1 MFRLSL
7 ILITF
12 LTIGF
17 AQNSPHGSNLKLQ
30 CDDCHSEQ
38 SWNILSTEMKFNH
51 DQTGFSLTGQHKM
64 VNCRQCHS
72 TLKFEE
78 AKNDC
83 KACHNDVHQNTFGID
98 CQRCHTSETWIV
110 KNIRQIHNQTR
121 FPLTGIHQNVNCQS
135 YHQSINRLVF
145 EEKSI
150 ECYSCHRK
158 DFEQAKNP
166 DHISA
171 NFSTNCLEC
180 HSFESKGWGGRNFTH
195 AFFPLVGG
203 HEIKNCYT
211 CHNQQTFQG
220 LDTKCVSCHLD
231 NYQQTQNPNHQ
242 QVGFSTNCENCHK
255 ITSWKDAQFDH
266 DNQFFPIY
274 SGKHKGKWNTC
285 ADCHSN
291 QNNYAEFSCINCHE
305 HNKTTMD
312 QKHRNVNGYVYNSQA
327 CYNCHPNGSE
337 DGAFNHDMTNFPL
350 TGAHTNLS
358 CNSCHQNGF
367 DNTPTECQA
376 CHIDDFNQTQNPN
389 HQQIGLNTQCN
400 NCHNTNAWTP
410 STFNHSN
417 TNFPLTGAHTSTN
430 CSNCHQGQTT
440 GTSTQ
445 CLSCHQDDY
454 NQTTNPN
461 HSQLGFPT
469 NCDQCHSTQA
479 WQPASFD
486 HNNTQF
492 PLTGAHTNLSCNS
505 CHQNGFNNTPTECQA
520 CHIDDFNQTQNPN
533 HQQIGLNT
541 QCNNCHNTNAWT
553 PSTFNHSNTNF
564 PLTGAHTST
573 NCSNCHQGQTTGTP
587 TQCFSCHQNQ
597 FNQTTNPSHTALNL
611 PTTCENCHTT
621 NPNWKPALFPIHDNF
636 YPLTGQHNSIRNNC
650 NSCHNG
656 NYNNT
661 PNQCQGC
668 HMNDFNG
675 TTNPNHVSLQFP
687 HQCDM
692 CHTTNGWSPSTFNHD
707 QQYFPI
713 FSGKHKNKWAN
724 CSICHTNPS
733 NFAVFS
739 CITCHEHNKTTMDQK
754 HRNVNGYVYN
764 SQACYNC
771 HPNGDNLMH
780 IDNFRRN

>member
-38 SWNILSTEMKFNH
+38 SWNILSPEMKFNH

-83 KACHNDVHQNTFGID
+83 KTCHNNVHQNTLGID
-98 CQRCHTSETWIV
+98 CQRCHTTETWIV

-135 YHQSINRLVF
+135 CHQSINRLVF

-211 CHNQQTFQG
+211 CHNQRTFQG

-367 DNTPTECQA
+367 D
-376 CHIDDFNQTQNPN
+376 
-389 HQQIGLNTQCN
+389 
-400 NCHNTNAWTP
+400 
-410 STFNHSN
+410 
-417 TNFPLTGAHTSTN
+417 
-430 CSNCHQGQTT
+430 
-440 GTSTQ
+440 
-445 CLSCHQDDY
+445 
-454 NQTTNPN
+454 
-461 HSQLGFPT
+461 
-469 NCDQCHSTQA
+469 
-479 WQPASFD
+479 
-486 HNNTQF
+486 
-492 PLTGAHTNLSCNS
+492 
-505 CHQNGFNNTPTECQA
+505 NTPTECQA

-739 CITCHEHNKTTMDQK
+739 CVTCHEHNKTTMDQK